1 MLRYFHLVDGV
12 VDVDAVVLVGEVP
25 LQLVAAVL
33 VHTQLVVH
41 LLQGLLHPRLTLNYH
56 HYHHYYHYYHHYHHY
71 IIIMPT
77 WHSLILST
85 SRCSDPSTP
94 SLTRSISFLPSLV

>member
-1 MLRYFHLVDGV
+1 MLKYFHLVDGV

-56 HYHHYYHYYHHYHHY
+56 HYYHYYHHY